1 MSLISEIKGFGGRL
15 KLDSDVCRV
24 LCSCERQVL
33 GLPAA
38 RQGTDMRQE
47 QTDNRRHAHPEI
59 RSPPMTTMLQINL
72 VGFENLRRRVTEQFS
87 PHAFPGRF
95 ERSDLSVQ
103 ACTDTLT

>member
-1 MSLISEIKGFGGRL
+1 M
-15 KLDSDVCRV
+15 
-24 LCSCERQVL
+24 CSCERQVL

-38 RQGTDMRQE
+38 RQGTDVRQE
-47 QTDNRRHAHPEI
+47 QTDNRHPET
-59 RSPPMTTMLQINL
+59 RSPPMTTMLQIRL

-103 ACTDTLT
+103 ACADTLT